1 MPTLNLKTHDV
12 TVNKQ
17 GEATGI
23 RVTPYIRLCE
33 GDGPPVFLQNGGFF
47 YEGGEE
53 VPKGKVP
60 DFVFDLMKKCDPE
73 ALKACG
79 FKAP

>member
-1 MPTLNLKTHDV
+1 MPSLSLKTHDV

-17 GEATGI
+17 GEATGT

-33 GDGPPVFLQNGGFF
+33 GDGPPIFLQNGRYF

-53 VPKGKVP
+53 VPSKDMP
-60 DFVFDLMKKCDPE
+60 DWVEVMQDKCSP
-73 ALKACG
+73 AVLKACG
-79 FKAP
+79 FD

>member
-1 MPTLNLKTHDV
+1 LPSLNLKTHEV
-12 TVNKQ
+12 TVNKAT
-17 GEATGI
+17 GEATGV

-33 GDGPPVFLQNGGFF
+33 GDGPPIFLQNGGYF

-53 VPKGKVP
+53 VPDKDVP
-60 DFVFDLMKKCDPE
+60 DWLEELQGKCKPE

-79 FKAP
+79 F